1 MSELDDSSLLELL
14 DLAFDALCESR
25 VSDWVDP
32 DRVLAAVDLAST
44 PERVTGLHAR
54 LLAPL
59 RTRLLARA
67 AKSDIKLGAWLP
79 AEATASLTKL
89 LGQPVHLPRKAI
101 DELVASEQVRETVR
115 TTLQETLSSLVSKV
129 LAGAPGGSVTGG
141 LRDALSW
148 GAKAAAGVG
157 KGILGGLGGG
167 LQDRVREVIDGSMA
181 MVQRRIA
188 ERLASEETAR
198 ALGARRQKVFLTT
211 LEKTEAEAA
220 RVLSGVPHEHLDALG
235 PQVLAHNLARP
246 EVREGLKAELQAVL
260 EELSRHTVGELL
272 DQAGLRDATR
282 QWLHAHGLPFARTL
296 AGSSAVKVWRAQV
309 KKERSRSKSR

>member
-1 MSELDDSSLLELL
+1 MSELDDASLLELL
-14 DLAFDALCESR
+14 DSAFDALCATR

-32 DRVLAAVDLAST
+32 DRVLAAVDLALT
-44 PERVTGLHAR
+44 PERVTGWHAR
-54 LLAPL
+54 LGVPL

-67 AKSDIKLGAWLP
+67 AESRIKLGAWLP
-79 AEATASLTKL
+79 PEVTASLTTL
-89 LGQPVHLPRKAI
+89 LGKPVHLPRKAI

-129 LAGAPGGSVTGG
+129 IAGAPATGVAGG
-141 LRDALSW
+141 LKDALSW
-148 GAKAAAGVG
+148 GARAAASAG
-157 KGILGGLGGG
+157 KGILGGLGGS

-181 MVQRRIA
+181 LVQRRIA

-198 ALGARRQKVFLTT
+198 ALGARRLKVFLST

-220 RVLSGVPHEHLDALG
+220 QALSQVPHEHIDGLL
-235 PQVLAHNLARP
+235 PQVVTHNLARP
-246 EVREGLKAELQAVL
+246 EVREALQAELHAVV

-296 AGSSAVKVWRAQV
+296 AQAVRA
-309 KKERSRSKSR
+309 KTASN

>member
-1 MSELDDSSLLELL
+1 MSEPNDSSLLELL
-14 DLAFDALCESR
+14 DLAFDALCASR

-32 DRVLAAVDLAST
+32 DRVLAAVDLALT
-44 PERVTGLHAR
+44 PERVTGWHAR
-54 LLAPL
+54 LVVPV

-67 AKSDIKLGAWLP
+67 AKSRIKLGAWLP
-79 AEATASLTKL
+79 EEATASLTEL
-89 LGQPVHLPRKAI
+89 LGQPVRLPRKAI

-129 LAGAPGGSVTGG
+129 IAGAPGVGGGG

-148 GAKAAAGVG
+148 GARAAASAG
-157 KGILGGLGGG
+157 KGLLGGLGGG

-181 MVQRRIA
+181 LVQRRIA

-198 ALGARRQKVFLTT
+198 ALGARRQKLFLST

-220 RVLSGVPHEHLDALG
+220 QALGQVPHEHLDGLV
-235 PQVLAHNLARP
+235 PQVTAHNLARP
-246 EVREGLKAELQAVL
+246 EVREGLKAELHAVL
-260 EELSRHTVGELL
+260 DDLSRHTVGELL

-296 AGSSAVKVWRAQV
+296 AHSAAFNAWRA
-309 KKERSRSKSR
+309 RM

>member
-14 DLAFDALCESR
+14 DLAFDALCASR

-32 DRVLAAVDLAST
+32 DRVLTAADFALT
-44 PERVTGLHAR
+44 PERVAGWHAR
-54 LLAPL
+54 LVAPA

-67 AKSDIKLGAWLP
+67 AKSSIKLGAWLP
-79 AEATASLTKL
+79 AEATASLTAL
-89 LGQPVHLPRKAI
+89 LGQPVHLPRNAI

-129 LAGAPGGSVTGG
+129 IAGAPGAGVAGG
-141 LRDALSW
+141 LKDALSW
-148 GAKAAAGVG
+148 GARAAASAGR
-157 KGILGGLGGG
+157 GILGGLGGS

-198 ALGARRQKVFLTT
+198 ALGARRQKVFLAT

-220 RVLSGVPHEHLDALG
+220 EALRRVPHEHLDSLA
-235 PQVLAHNLARP
+235 PQVIAHNLARP
-246 EVREGLKAELQAVL
+246 EVRDGLKAELHAVL
-260 EELSRHTVGELL
+260 EDLSRHTVGELL
-272 DQAGLRDATR
+272 DQAGLRDETR

-296 AGSSAVKVWRAQV
+296 ARSAPFIAWRTRM
-309 KKERSRSKSR
+309 ECSGP

>member
-1 MSELDDSSLLELL
+1 MSDLDDAALLELL
-14 DLAFDALCESR
+14 DLTFDALCASR

-32 DRVLAAVDLAST
+32 DRVLAAVDLALT
-44 PERVTGLHAR
+44 PERVTGWHAR
-54 LLAPL
+54 LGIPL

-67 AKSDIKLGAWLP
+67 AKSGIKLGAWLP
-79 AEATASLTKL
+79 AETTASLTTL

-101 DELVASEQVRETVR
+101 DEMVASEQVRETVR

-129 LAGAPGGSVTGG
+129 IAGAPGAGGSG

-148 GAKAAAGVG
+148 GARAAASAG
-157 KGILGGLGGG
+157 KGLLGGLGGS

-181 MVQRRIA
+181 LVQRRIA
-188 ERLASEETAR
+188 DRLASEETAR
-198 ALGARRQKVFLTT
+198 ALGARRQKLFLST

-220 RVLSGVPHEHLDALG
+220 QALSQVPHEHLDSLA

-246 EVREGLKAELQAVL
+246 EVREGLKAELHAVL
-260 EELSRHTVGELL
+260 EDLSRHTVGELL
-272 DQAGLRDATR
+272 EQAGLRDATR

-296 AGSSAVKVWRAQV
+296 ARSAPVIAWR
-309 KKERSRSKSR
+309 RSRP

>member
-1 MSELDDSSLLELL
+1 MSELDDASLLELL
-14 DLAFDALCESR
+14 DLTFDALCASR

-32 DRVLAAVDLAST
+32 DRVLAAVDLALT
-44 PERVTGLHAR
+44 PERVTGWHAR
-54 LLAPL
+54 LVVPL
-59 RTRLLARA
+59 RTRLLERA
-67 AKSDIKLGAWLP
+67 AKSPIPLRAWLP
-79 AEATASLTKL
+79 AGATASLTAL
-89 LGQPVHLPRKAI
+89 MGQPVHLPRKAI

-129 LAGAPGGSVTGG
+129 LAGAPGAGVTGG

-148 GAKAAAGVG
+148 GARAAASAG
-157 KGILGGLGGG
+157 KGLLGGLGGS

-181 MVQRRIA
+181 MIQRRIA

-198 ALGARRQKVFLTT
+198 ALGARRKQVFLSA

-220 RVLSGVPHEHLDALG
+220 KVLGRVPHADLDALA

-246 EVREGLKAELQAVL
+246 EVREALKAELHAVL

-272 DQAGLRDATR
+272 EQAGLREATR

-296 AGSSAVKVWRAQV
+296 ARSERFITWRASG
-309 KKERSRSKSR
+309 KRSGTRS

>member
-1 MSELDDSSLLELL
+1 MSELDDAALLELL
-14 DLAFDALCESR
+14 DLTFDALCASR

-32 DRVLAAVDLAST
+32 DRVLAAVDLSLT
-44 PERVTGLHAR
+44 PERVTGWHAR
-54 LLAPL
+54 LGVPM

-67 AKSDIKLGAWLP
+67 AKSRIKMGAWLP
-79 AEATASLTKL
+79 AEATASLTAL

-101 DELVASEQVRETVR
+101 DEMVASEQVRETVR

-129 LAGAPGGSVTGG
+129 IAGAPGAGVSG

-148 GAKAAAGVG
+148 GARAAASAG
-157 KGILGGLGGG
+157 KGILGGLGGS

-181 MVQRRIA
+181 LVQRRIA

-198 ALGARRQKVFLTT
+198 ALGARRQKVFLST

-220 RVLSGVPHEHLDALG
+220 QALGRVPHEHLDSLG

-246 EVREGLKAELQAVL
+246 EVREGLKAELHAVL
-260 EELSRHTVGELL
+260 EDLSRHTVGELL
-272 DQAGLRDATR
+272 EQAGLREAPR

-296 AGSSAVKVWRAQV
+296 VHSAPFIAWRTLVK
-309 KKERSRSKSR
+309 RSGP

>member
-1 MSELDDSSLLELL
+1 MAELDDSALLELL
-14 DLAFDALCESR
+14 DLAFDALCASR

-32 DRVLAAVDLAST
+32 DRVLAAVELALT
-44 PERVTGLHAR
+44 PERVAGWHAR
-54 LLAPL
+54 LGVPV

-67 AKSDIKLGAWLP
+67 EKSGIKLGAWLP
-79 AEATASLTKL
+79 PEATASLTTL
-89 LGQPVHLPRKAI
+89 LGQPVRLPRKAI

-129 LAGAPGGSVTGG
+129 IAGAPGVGGGG

-148 GAKAAAGVG
+148 GARAAASAG

-181 MVQRRIA
+181 LVQRRIA

-198 ALGARRQKVFLTT
+198 ALGVRRQKVFLST

-220 RVLSGVPHEHLDALG
+220 QALSQVPHEQLDSLM
-235 PQVLAHNLARP
+235 PQVIAHNFARP
-246 EVREGLKAELQAVL
+246 EVREGVSAELHAVL
-260 EELSRHTVGELL
+260 EDLSRHTVGELL
-272 DQAGLRDATR
+272 EQAGLRDATR
-282 QWLHAHGLPFARTL
+282 EWLRAHGLPFARGL
-296 AGSSAVKVWRAQV
+296 ARSAPFIAWRA
-309 KKERSRSKSR
+309 RHAG